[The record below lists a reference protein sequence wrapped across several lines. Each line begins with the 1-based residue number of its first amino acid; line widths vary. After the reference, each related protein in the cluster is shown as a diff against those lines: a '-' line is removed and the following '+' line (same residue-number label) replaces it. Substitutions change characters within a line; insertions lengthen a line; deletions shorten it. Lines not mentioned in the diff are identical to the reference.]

1 MLVVFMEK
9 SWDKLKNS
17 LLSQLI
23 LSHIFAIVF
32 DIKKKKKKFQELITT
47 NLSLKLSE
55 ISLKR

>member
-32 DIKKKKKKFQELITT
+32 DIKKKKKKIPRVD
-47 NLSLKLSE
+47 NY
-55 ISLKR
+55 

>member
-23 LSHIFAIVF
+23 LSHIFAIVV
-32 DIKKKKKKFQELITT
+32 DIKKKKKK
-47 NLSLKLSE
+47 NSKS
-55 ISLKR
+55 